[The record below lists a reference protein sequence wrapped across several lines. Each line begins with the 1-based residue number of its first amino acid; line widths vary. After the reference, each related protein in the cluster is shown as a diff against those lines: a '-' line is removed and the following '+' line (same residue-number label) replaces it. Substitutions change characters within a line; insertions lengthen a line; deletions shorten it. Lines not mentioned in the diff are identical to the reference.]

1 MAQKLIQTQTQTQT
15 QTLTPQQL
23 LQVHLLELPLKDFEQ
38 RVKDEMLDNGALE
51 EVDRSD
57 GNEEDSSDSGTQDDG
72 YADETSGADSQRDD
86 ALADYLSADDT
97 PDYLLNARDGGDD
110 DKSSSLP
117 FGQQRSLYE
126 ELTAQIAE
134 HNLTDKEKEAI
145 VYLIGSLDNDGFLR
159 KDSQRLSDEMAI
171 YHNIDVSP
179 AEIDH
184 LIAVM
189 QTFEPHGIGARNLQ
203 ECLLLQINAEDY
215 NSPYKD
221 LERQV
226 IGKCYSDFIRKRW
239 DKIAARLHI
248 DSDTMAHVVASIKH
262 LNPRPGSALNE
273 TVSSAVQ
280 EITPDFRVENDGND
294 NLIVTLN
301 DGEVPPLR
309 VSRSYRDSLAEYSK
323 NRDKLTRQQKDT
335 YIYTRQ
341 KVESAKTFIDAVNR
355 RRTNML
361 ATMQAIVDLQKPF
374 FLEGDVSLLRPM
386 KLQDIAD
393 RTGLDR
399 STISRVSNSKYVETE
414 FGVFPLKYFFNDKI
428 VTADGNVQSN
438 AAIRNALAE
447 IIAGEDKKNPYP
459 DEVLAK
465 MLQDKGIPVARR
477 TVAKYRM
484 QLGLPVARL
493 RK

>member
-38 RVKDEMLDNGALE
+38 RVKDEVLDNEALE
-51 EVDRSD
+51 EADRNDGGEETD
-57 GNEEDSSDSGTQDDG
+57 GNAEGQEDE
-72 YADETSGADSQRDD
+72 YASETSDADSQRDD
-86 ALADYLSADDT
+86 AIADYSSDDDI
-97 PDYLLNARDGGDD
+97 PDYLLENRHGGDD

-117 FGQQRSLYE
+117 FGQQHSLYE

-134 HNLTDKEKEAI
+134 YNLTDKEKEAM
-145 VYLIGSLDNDGFLR
+145 VYLIGSLDNDGLLR

-179 AEIDH
+179 AEIDR
-184 LIAVM
+184 LISVM

-215 NSPYKD
+215 TSPYKD

-226 IGKCYSDFIRKRW
+226 IGRCYDDFEHKRW
-239 DKIAARLHI
+239 EKIAARLHI
-248 DSDTMAHVVASIKH
+248 DSDTMARVVAGIRR

-273 TVSSAVQ
+273 TVSSSVQ
-280 EITPDFRVENDGND
+280 EITPDFRVENDDND
-294 NLIVTLN
+294 NLAVSLN

-309 VSRSYRDSLAEYSK
+309 VSRSYRETLAEYSK
-323 NRDKLTRQQKDT
+323 NRDKLNRQQKDT

-341 KVESAKTFIDAVNR
+341 KVESAKTFIDAMNR

-361 ATMQAIVDLQKPF
+361 ATMRAIVDIQKPF

-428 VTADGNVQSN
+428 VTADGNVHSN
-438 AAIRNALAE
+438 AAIRNALAG

-465 MLQDKGIPVARR
+465 MLQDKGYPVARR

>member
-38 RVKDEMLDNGALE
+38 RVNDEMLDNGALE
-51 EVDRSD
+51 EADRSD
-57 GNEEDSSDSGTQDDG
+57 GDNEADG
-72 YADETSGADSQRDD
+72 NTDGQGDEYADDTSDANPQRDD
-86 ALADYLSADDT
+86 AIADYLPDDV
-97 PDYLLNARDGGDD
+97 PDYLLPTHNGGDD

-134 HNLTDKEKEAI
+134 HNLTDKEKEVI
-145 VYLIGSLDNDGFLR
+145 VYLIGSLDNDGLLR

-179 AEIDH
+179 VEIDR
-184 LIAVM
+184 LVAVM

-215 NSPYKD
+215 SSPYKD

-226 IGKCYSDFIRKRW
+226 IGKCFDDFMNKRW
-239 DKIAARLHI
+239 KKITARLHI
-248 DSDTMAHVVASIKH
+248 DGDTMAHVVAGIRR

-273 TVSSAVQ
+273 TVSSSVQ

-294 NLIVTLN
+294 NLTVSLN

-309 VSRSYRDSLAEYSK
+309 VSRSYRETLAEYSK
-323 NRDKLTRQQKDT
+323 NRDKLTRDQKDT

-341 KVESAKTFIDAVNR
+341 KVESAKTFIDAINR

-361 ATMQAIVDLQKPF
+361 ATMRAIVDIQKPF

-438 AAIRNALAE
+438 AAIRNALAG